1 MYFSVIAGSKHSSTF
16 YKDSDST
23 YSVTWVCFESVCV
36 FFLFNTE
43 HFFVLI
49 PFSYILLMLLSIPL
63 LQEFQVVVHLMV
75 SLVVHLTFNASFFRV
90 LTSFEC
96 FGTFRCTSSP
106 PDIRRNL
113 CTTQKMKFSIRDFFI
128 YWRNP
133 YWKTSSFVQCQLY
146 KFV

>member
-16 YKDSDST
+16 YKDSDPT
-23 YSVTWVCFESVCV
+23 YSVTWVCVP
-36 FFLFNTE
+36 FLFNTE

-49 PFSYILLMLLSIPL
+49 QSSYILLMLLPIPL

-75 SLVVHLTFNASFFRV
+75 SLVVYLTFNASFFRV

-96 FGTFRCTSSP
+96 FDTFRYTSSP

-128 YWRNP
+128 Y
-133 YWKTSSFVQCQLY
+133 
-146 KFV
+146 